1 VTLRPASTNVTLNKD
16 LGALGLSWFWRF
28 EGDQKYAVEMP
39 APTVTDHADSSIT
52 LTWATL
58 PAGCAN
64 SFFFTGTTD
73 GGDGLTPANHDL
85 ISATL
90 RSDQA
95 CQP

>member
-1 VTLRPASTNVTLNKD
+1 MTLRPASTNVTLNKD
-16 LGALGLSWFWRF
+16 LSALGLSWFWRF
-28 EGDQKYAVEMP
+28 EGDQEYAVEMP
-39 APTVTDHADSSIT
+39 APTVTYHADSSIT

-58 PAGCAN
+58 PAGCAH